1 MLIYTNNNIYNNIY
15 NLQLNNIFHTIYL
28 FIHNNIFVNIVSPG
42 PKKHH
47 SEPAV
52 FGYTCNNKTGPKRT

>member
-1 MLIYTNNNIYNNIY
+1 MLIYTINIY
-15 NLQLNNIFHTIYL
+15 NLYFNYNIT
-28 FIHNNIFVNIVSPG
+28 IHNNIFVNIVSPG

-52 FGYTCNNKTGPKRT
+52 FGYTCNNKAGPKRT

>member
-1 MLIYTNNNIYNNIY
+1 MLIYTINIY
-15 NLQLNNIFHTIYL
+15 NLHFNYNITIY
-28 FIHNNIFVNIVSPG
+28 NNIFVNIVSPV

-52 FGYTCNNKTGPKRT
+52 FGYTCNNKAGPKIT

>member
-1 MLIYTNNNIYNNIY
+1 MLIYTINIY
-15 NLQLNNIFHTIYL
+15 NLQLKYISYNI

-52 FGYTCNNKTGPKRT
+52 FGYNCNNKAGPKRT

>member
-1 MLIYTNNNIYNNIY
+1 MLIYTINIY
-15 NLQLNNIFHTIYL
+15 NLQLKYISYNI

-52 FGYTCNNKTGPKRT
+52 FGYTCNNKAGPKRT